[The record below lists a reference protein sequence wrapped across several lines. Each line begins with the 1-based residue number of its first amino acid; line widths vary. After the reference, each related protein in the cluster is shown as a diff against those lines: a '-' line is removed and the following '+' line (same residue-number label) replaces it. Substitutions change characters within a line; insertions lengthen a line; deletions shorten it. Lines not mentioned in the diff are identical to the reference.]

1 MKKIKWNR
9 VLAVLLAMVT
19 AVSLLSACGS
29 KSAEKEDADT
39 ITVYLW
45 STSLYEKYAPYIQEQ
60 LPDINVEFVVGNNNL
75 DFYSI
80 SVEIKETED
89 GYTLSKVIKKGKQ
102 IQDEDTFTVICLA
115 IPKHM
120 KTYPAEHE
128 DPEKNYLE
136 EIQVHEQQEW
146 DSEYVHLKTEE
157 KRWFHNIAICCE
169 INGKK
174 NILILIQT
182 DCYRGIDRYITT

>member
-1 MKKIKWNR
+1 MEQSFGCAFGDGDSRNTSFRLWR
-9 VLAVLLAMVT
+9 EE
-19 AVSLLSACGS
+19 CG
-29 KSAEKEDADT
+29 KEDAET

-45 STSLYEKYAPYIQEQ
+45 TTNLYEKYAPYIQEQ

-174 NILILIQT
+174 IYGFLSKPIVIEELIGILQHNLV
-182 DCYRGIDRYITT
+182 

>member
-1 MKKIKWNR
+1 MLKAGYTEKMAGNMIMPNG
-9 VLAVLLAMVT
+9 
-19 AVSLLSACGS
+19 LSAYKSKMSGTELKETIKNFVEGYEGGFIPFNHGS
-29 KSAEKEDADT
+29 
-39 ITVYLW
+39 
-45 STSLYEKYAPYIQEQ
+45 
-60 LPDINVEFVVGNNNL
+60 LPVVSG
-75 DFYSI
+75 I

-120 KTYPAEHE
+120 KTY
-128 DPEKNYLE
+128 
-136 EIQVHEQQEW
+136 
-146 DSEYVHLKTEE
+146 VHLKTGE

-174 NILILIQT
+174 IYGFLSKPIVIEELIGILQHNLV
-182 DCYRGIDRYITT
+182 

>member
-1 MKKIKWNR
+1 M
-9 VLAVLLAMVT
+9 
-19 AVSLLSACGS
+19 
-29 KSAEKEDADT
+29 
-39 ITVYLW
+39 
-45 STSLYEKYAPYIQEQ
+45 
-60 LPDINVEFVVGNNNL
+60 NVEFVVGNNNL

-146 DSEYVHLKTEE
+146 DSEYVHLETEE

-174 NILILIQT
+174 NIWILIQT